1 MDILDELEYIP
12 QIGLKRLT
20 KIGIGYNSVCPLCGN
35 DERKKKLYILTKGK
49 SFISVLCFKCMPE
62 PTNLRH
68 FIELANPSLFEQ
80 YKQTEKREYINK
92 LKAGKV
98 LQKKSFKPEAELVSK
113 INEKYKYGLKYV
125 FKLNPEYFVPASTI
139 PDCVRY
145 AQKRKIPVKIFK
157 KLYFSTHK
165 HQPFSNMLIFPLW
178 YDEERVYGFQGR
190 SLDRKMFYNFCNNE
204 SFKVYNIFNID
215 PNKTVYIFES
225 IIDSL
230 YTENS
235 IAGLGTSL
243 SEKVLD
249 IVKNRVWIL
258 DNDYKSKYKKG
269 LVEGIKLARQ
279 DEKVFI
285 FPDDVEEKDFNEIVC
300 KKNLTSDQLHEMI
313 KNNTYDGLGA
323 AVKLKFKMRNSI
335 L

>member
-1 MDILDELEYIP
+1 MELMNELPYIAR
-12 QIGLKRLT
+12 IGLKKLT
-20 KIGIGYNSVCPLCGN
+20 KIGVGYTAICPLCGN

-49 SFISVLCFKCMPE
+49 PFISVLCFKCMPE

-68 FIELANPSLFEQ
+68 FIELVNPALFEE
-80 YKQTEKREYINK
+80 YKKEEKQEYINK

-98 LQKKSFKPEAELVSK
+98 LQKKVLKPEPKIEVVS
-113 INEKYKYGLKYV
+113 NEKYKYGLKYV
-125 FKLNPEYFVPASTI
+125 FKLNPEYFVPALTI

-145 AQKRKIPVKIFK
+145 AQKRKIPVKVFK

-178 YDEERVYGFQGR
+178 YDNERVYGFQGR

-215 PNKTVYIFES
+215 PSKTVYIFES

-285 FPDDVEEKDFNEIVC
+285 FPDDIEEKDFNDLVC
-300 KKNLTSDQLHEMI
+300 KKEYTSEKLHDMI
-313 KNNTYDGLGA
+313 KNNVYEGLGA
-323 AVKLKFKMRNSI
+323 TTKLKFKMRNG
-335 L
+335 LL